1 MAVERDTVTF
11 VCTGNTCRSPM
22 AEALLRATL
31 VKRGQ
36 GLEKLKVASFG
47 LAAEGGQPPS
57 ANSVKAMQRIGLD
70 VSGHRSRLLSQA
82 DVDRSIVIFGMTE
95 SHLAALHS
103 RFDVL
108 PAFVPSCATSC
119 QRTSRGIFL
128 TRSAA
133 AIAITRSAAI
143 PWLKPSL
150 RWWSFCARIF
160 PDDQP
165 AYAFLWQ

>member
-1 MAVERDTVTF
+1 
-11 VCTGNTCRSPM
+11 M

-70 VSGHRSRLLSQA
+70 VSGHRSRLLTQA
-82 DVDRSIVIFGMTE
+82 EVDRSIVIFGMTE

-108 PAFVPSCATSC
+108 PAFVLLLRDVLPTDVPRDIPDPFGGGYRDYEECRDSMVE
-119 QRTSRGIFL
+119 
-128 TRSAA
+128 
-133 AIAITRSAAI
+133 AI
-143 PWLKPSL
+143 PAMVEFL
-150 RWWSFCARIF
+150 RQNLSR
-160 PDDQP
+160 
-165 AYAFLWQ
+165 

>member
-1 MAVERDTVTF
+1 
-11 VCTGNTCRSPM
+11 M

-31 VKRGQ
+31 AKRGQ

-47 LAAEGGQPPS
+47 LAAQEGQPVS

-70 VSGHRSRLLSQA
+70 VSSHLSRLLTQA

-108 PAFVPSCATSC
+108 PEFVLLLRDVLPTEVPRDIPDPFGGGYRDYEECRDSMVEAMPAMVE
-119 QRTSRGIFL
+119 FL
-128 TRSAA
+128 RQNLF
-133 AIAITRSAAI
+133 R
-143 PWLKPSL
+143 
-150 RWWSFCARIF
+150 
-160 PDDQP
+160 
-165 AYAFLWQ
+165 

>member
-47 LAAEGGQPPS
+47 LAAEDGQPPS

-70 VSGHRSRLLSQA
+70 VSGHRSRLLTQA

-108 PAFVPSCATSC
+108 PAFVLLLRDVLPTDVPRDIPDPFGAGYRDYEECRDSMVEATPAMVEFLR
-119 QRTSRGIFL
+119 QNLSR
-128 TRSAA
+128 
-133 AIAITRSAAI
+133 
-143 PWLKPSL
+143 
-150 RWWSFCARIF
+150 
-160 PDDQP
+160 
-165 AYAFLWQ
+165 

>member
-1 MAVERDTVTF
+1 
-11 VCTGNTCRSPM
+11 M

-31 VKRGQ
+31 AKRGQ

-47 LAAEGGQPPS
+47 LAAETGQPVS

-70 VSGHRSRLLSQA
+70 VSSHLSRLLTQA

-108 PAFVPSCATSC
+108 PEFVLLLRDVLPTEVPRDIPEPFGGGYRDYEECRDSMVEAMPAMVEFLR
-119 QRTSRGIFL
+119 QNLSR
-128 TRSAA
+128 
-133 AIAITRSAAI
+133 
-143 PWLKPSL
+143 
-150 RWWSFCARIF
+150 
-160 PDDQP
+160 
-165 AYAFLWQ
+165 

>member
-1 MAVERDTVTF
+1 
-11 VCTGNTCRSPM
+11 M

-47 LAAEGGQPPS
+47 LAAESGLPAS
-57 ANSVKAMQRIGLD
+57 TNSVKAMQRIGLD
-70 VSGHRSRLLSQA
+70 VSGHQSRLLTQA

-108 PAFVPSCATSC
+108 PEFVLLLRDVLPTDVPRDIPDPFGGGYRDYEECRDSMVE
-119 QRTSRGIFL
+119 
-128 TRSAA
+128 
-133 AIAITRSAAI
+133 AI
-143 PWLKPSL
+143 PAMVEFL
-150 RWWSFCARIF
+150 RQNLSR
-160 PDDQP
+160 
-165 AYAFLWQ
+165 

>member
-1 MAVERDTVTF
+1 
-11 VCTGNTCRSPM
+11 M

-70 VSGHRSRLLSQA
+70 VSDHRSRLLTQA
-82 DVDRSIVIFGMTE
+82 DVDRSAVIFGMTE

-108 PAFVPSCATSC
+108 PAVVLLLRDVLPTDVPRDIPDPFGGGYRDYEECRDSMVE
-119 QRTSRGIFL
+119 
-128 TRSAA
+128 
-133 AIAITRSAAI
+133 AI
-143 PWLKPSL
+143 PAMVEFL
-150 RWWSFCARIF
+150 RQNLSR
-160 PDDQP
+160 
-165 AYAFLWQ
+165 

>member
-1 MAVERDTVTF
+1 
-11 VCTGNTCRSPM
+11 M

-47 LAAEGGQPPS
+47 LAAEDGQPPS

-70 VSGHRSRLLSQA
+70 VSSHRSRLLSQA
-82 DVDRSIVIFGMTE
+82 DVDRSVVIFGMTE

-108 PAFVPSCATSC
+108 PAFVLLLRDVLPTDVPRDIPDPFGGGYRDYEECRDSMVE
-119 QRTSRGIFL
+119 
-128 TRSAA
+128 
-133 AIAITRSAAI
+133 AI
-143 PWLKPSL
+143 PAMVEFL
-150 RWWSFCARIF
+150 RQNLSR
-160 PDDQP
+160 
-165 AYAFLWQ
+165 

>member
-1 MAVERDTVTF
+1 
-11 VCTGNTCRSPM
+11 M

-57 ANSVKAMQRIGLD
+57 TNSVKAMQRIGLD
-70 VSGHRSRLLSQA
+70 VSSHRSRLLSQA
-82 DVDRSIVIFGMTE
+82 DVDRSVVIFGMTE

-108 PAFVPSCATSC
+108 PAFVLLLRDVLPTDVPRDIPDPFGGGYRDYEECRDSMVE
-119 QRTSRGIFL
+119 
-128 TRSAA
+128 
-133 AIAITRSAAI
+133 AI
-143 PWLKPSL
+143 PAMVEFL
-150 RWWSFCARIF
+150 RQNLSR
-160 PDDQP
+160 
-165 AYAFLWQ
+165 

>member
-1 MAVERDTVTF
+1 
-11 VCTGNTCRSPM
+11 M

-31 VKRGQ
+31 AKRGQ

-47 LAAEGGQPPS
+47 LAAQDGQLPS

-70 VSGHRSRLLSQA
+70 VSGHRSRLLTQA

-108 PAFVPSCATSC
+108 PDFVLLLRDVLPTDVPRDIPDPFGGGYRDYEECRDSMVE
-119 QRTSRGIFL
+119 
-128 TRSAA
+128 
-133 AIAITRSAAI
+133 AI
-143 PWLKPSL
+143 PAMVEFL
-150 RWWSFCARIF
+150 RQNLSR
-160 PDDQP
+160 
-165 AYAFLWQ
+165 

>member
-1 MAVERDTVTF
+1 
-11 VCTGNTCRSPM
+11 M

-31 VKRGQ
+31 AKRGQ

-47 LAAEGGQPPS
+47 LAAETGQPVS

-70 VSGHRSRLLSQA
+70 VSSHLSRLLTQA

-108 PAFVPSCATSC
+108 PEFVLLLRDVLPTEVPRDIPDPFGGGYRDYEECRDSMVEAMPAMVEFLR
-119 QRTSRGIFL
+119 QNLSR
-128 TRSAA
+128 
-133 AIAITRSAAI
+133 
-143 PWLKPSL
+143 
-150 RWWSFCARIF
+150 
-160 PDDQP
+160 
-165 AYAFLWQ
+165 

>member
-1 MAVERDTVTF
+1 
-11 VCTGNTCRSPM
+11 M

-47 LAAEGGQPPS
+47 LAAEDGQPPS

-70 VSGHRSRLLSQA
+70 VSTHRSRLLSQA

-108 PAFVPSCATSC
+108 PACVLLLRDVLPTDVPRDIPDPFGGGYRDYEECRDSMVE
-119 QRTSRGIFL
+119 
-128 TRSAA
+128 
-133 AIAITRSAAI
+133 AI
-143 PWLKPSL
+143 PAMVEFL
-150 RWWSFCARIF
+150 RQNLSR
-160 PDDQP
+160 
-165 AYAFLWQ
+165 

>member
-1 MAVERDTVTF
+1 
-11 VCTGNTCRSPM
+11 M

-31 VKRGQ
+31 AKRGQ

-47 LAAEGGQPPS
+47 LAAQDGQLPS

-70 VSGHRSRLLSQA
+70 VSGHRSRLLTQA

-108 PAFVPSCATSC
+108 PEFVLLLRDVLPTDTPRDIPDPFGGGYRDYEECRDSMVEAVPAMVEFLR
-119 QRTSRGIFL
+119 QNLSR
-128 TRSAA
+128 
-133 AIAITRSAAI
+133 
-143 PWLKPSL
+143 
-150 RWWSFCARIF
+150 
-160 PDDQP
+160 
-165 AYAFLWQ
+165 

>member
-1 MAVERDTVTF
+1 
-11 VCTGNTCRSPM
+11 M

-57 ANSVKAMQRIGLD
+57 VNSVKAMQRIGLD

-108 PAFVPSCATSC
+108 PAFVLLLRDVLPTDVPRDIPDPFGGGYRDYEECRDSMVE
-119 QRTSRGIFL
+119 
-128 TRSAA
+128 
-133 AIAITRSAAI
+133 AI
-143 PWLKPSL
+143 PAMVEFL
-150 RWWSFCARIF
+150 RQNLSR
-160 PDDQP
+160 
-165 AYAFLWQ
+165 

>member
-1 MAVERDTVTF
+1 
-11 VCTGNTCRSPM
+11 M

-47 LAAEGGQPPS
+47 LAAESGLPAS
-57 ANSVKAMQRIGLD
+57 TNSVKAMQRIGLD

-82 DVDRSIVIFGMTE
+82 DVDRSVVIFGMTE

-108 PAFVPSCATSC
+108 PDFVLLLRDVLPTDVPRDIPDPFGGGYRDYEECRDSMVE
-119 QRTSRGIFL
+119 
-128 TRSAA
+128 
-133 AIAITRSAAI
+133 AI
-143 PWLKPSL
+143 PAMVEFL
-150 RWWSFCARIF
+150 RQNLSR
-160 PDDQP
+160 
-165 AYAFLWQ
+165 